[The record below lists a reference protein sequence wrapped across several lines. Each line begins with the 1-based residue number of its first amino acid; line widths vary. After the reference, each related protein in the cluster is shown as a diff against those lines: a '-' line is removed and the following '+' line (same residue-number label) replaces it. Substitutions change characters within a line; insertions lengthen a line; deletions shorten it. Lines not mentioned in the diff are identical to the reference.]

1 MEHSPPIKTYHCLCS
16 TLLLSTTHNLT
27 SLPRRSSSNEGGLD
41 AAIILP
47 LPPSPPTSELK
58 QEGYTTLLSQPR
70 DSTPIII
77 RREDGFEKRHLLKCQ
92 RCNLIYGYEI
102 AGEKGTSNEDM
113 AGYTGPVIYLL
124 LGGLIE
130 TSVMVKGE
138 KPADESLDIRRA
150 EQ

>member
-1 MEHSPPIKTYHCLCS
+1 MDAPAIKTYHCLCS
-16 TLLLSTTHNLT
+16 TLLLSTTHNLA
-27 SLPRRSSSNEGGLD
+27 SLPRRSSASDGGLD

-70 DSTPIII
+70 DSAPIVI
-77 RREDGFEKRHLLKCQ
+77 RREDGFEKRHLLKCK
-92 RCNLIYGYEI
+92 RCNLIYGYRI
-102 AGEKGTSNEDM
+102 AGENAQSDGNM
-113 AGYTGPVIYLL
+113 AVYTGSVIYLL
-124 LGGLIE
+124 PGGLIE

-138 KPADESLDIRRA
+138 KPADESLDIRRV